1 MVFPFLYLL
10 RPDFSY
16 SLSPMSFCGNR
27 RCIKKISNNKVCHSK
42 HTSGTFFD
50 LLNFAFNP
58 LYGIFPNEKM
68 ESIFKFLLGNISFK
82 VEIIRSD
89 EILDGQLTMREV
101 SRIYGLYAK
110 VLTNKET
117 FKVLYSV

>member
-1 MVFPFLYLL
+1 
-10 RPDFSY
+10 
-16 SLSPMSFCGNR
+16 
-27 RCIKKISNNKVCHSK
+27 
-42 HTSGTFFD
+42 
-50 LLNFAFNP
+50 
-58 LYGIFPNEKM
+58 M

-110 VLTNKET
+110 VLTNSKGT
-117 FKVLYSV
+117 FKVLCSV

>member
-1 MVFPFLYLL
+1 
-10 RPDFSY
+10 
-16 SLSPMSFCGNR
+16 
-27 RCIKKISNNKVCHSK
+27 
-42 HTSGTFFD
+42 
-50 LLNFAFNP
+50 
-58 LYGIFPNEKM
+58 M

-110 VLTNKET
+110 VLTNKGT
-117 FKVLYSV
+117 FKVLCSV

>member
-1 MVFPFLYLL
+1 MDSV
-10 RPDFSY
+10 
-16 SLSPMSFCGNR
+16 
-27 RCIKKISNNKVCHSK
+27 
-42 HTSGTFFD
+42 
-50 LLNFAFNP
+50 
-58 LYGIFPNEKM
+58 
-68 ESIFKFLLGNISFK
+68 FKFLLGNISFK

>member
-1 MVFPFLYLL
+1 
-10 RPDFSY
+10 
-16 SLSPMSFCGNR
+16 
-27 RCIKKISNNKVCHSK
+27 
-42 HTSGTFFD
+42 
-50 LLNFAFNP
+50 
-58 LYGIFPNEKM
+58 M

-89 EILDGQLTMREV
+89 EILDGQLAMREV

-110 VLTNKET
+110 VLTNKGT

>member
-1 MVFPFLYLL
+1 
-10 RPDFSY
+10 
-16 SLSPMSFCGNR
+16 
-27 RCIKKISNNKVCHSK
+27 
-42 HTSGTFFD
+42 
-50 LLNFAFNP
+50 
-58 LYGIFPNEKM
+58 M

-110 VLTNKET
+110 VLTNEGT
-117 FKVLYSV
+117 FKVLCSVVKRLENERRVEQTREEVEAFLSTFESRFPGCTRYLSKQKKKT